1 MSNKEIE
8 AVTLVERVKY
18 DESGTDLE
26 VDRCVR
32 YKKGELKL
40 NDGGVDRKGKDSRI
54 CDLHKGSPLNSPLL
68 TK

>member
-1 MSNKEIE
+1 MSNKVAAIM
-8 AVTLVERVKY
+8 LVERIKY

-26 VDRCVR
+26 EDRRVR
-32 YKKGELKL
+32 YKKEKLRL

-54 CDLHKGSPLNSPLL
+54 HDLHKGSLLNSPLL

>member
-8 AVTLVERVKY
+8 AITLVEHVRC

-26 VDRCVR
+26 EDRRIR
-32 YKKGELKL
+32 YKKEELRL
-40 NDGGVDRKGKDSRI
+40 NDGGIYRKGKDSRI
-54 CDLHKGSPLNSPLL
+54 RDLHKGSPLNSPLL

>member
-8 AVTLVERVKY
+8 AITLVECVRC
-18 DESGTDLE
+18 DELGTDLAE
-26 VDRCVR
+26 DRRVR
-32 YKKGELKL
+32 YKKEELRL
-40 NDGGVDRKGKDSRI
+40 NDGGVDRKGKDSCI